1 MMIKYVFFDLGS
13 TLIYS
18 KDPWGP
24 FFQAGNLMLA
34 EALHHA
40 GIPSS
45 GKSFQEEFGNFLEKF
60 YAGYSP
66 SDTKE
71 RSMFSVL
78 REMLESNGYHNIPD
92 SVVRSALEKLYS
104 ILNRNWYPEEDALL
118 TLAALH
124 ETGHG
129 IGLISN
135 TADDAHVQRLVD
147 SFGFRS
153 LLDDVLTSS
162 SFGIRK
168 PDARI
173 FQAALDHFGASPGE
187 AAMVGDLP
195 EADILG
201 ANQMGM
207 FSIWITR
214 RAGGPNPAIVPQAT
228 VAALSEIP
236 PLLNSLT

>member
-24 FFQAGNLMLA
+24 FFRAGNLMLA
-34 EALHHA
+34 EVLHHA
-40 GIPSS
+40 GVPSS
-45 GKSFQEEFGNFLEKF
+45 GKTFQEELGNFLEKF

-66 SDTKE
+66 NDTNE
-71 RSMFSVL
+71 RTMFSVL
-78 REMLESNGYHNIPD
+78 RDMLAEKGYSTIPD
-92 SVVRSALEKLYS
+92 SILRTALEKLYS

-124 ETGHG
+124 ETGHC

-147 SFGFRS
+147 NFGFRS

-162 SFGIRK
+162 SFGVRK
-168 PDARI
+168 PDSRI
-173 FQAALDHFGASPGE
+173 FQAALDHFGASPDQS
-187 AAMVGDLP
+187 AMVGDLP

-201 ANQMGM
+201 ANKMGM

-214 RAGGPNPAIVPQAT
+214 RAGDPNLAIVPQAT

-236 PLLNSLT
+236 TLLKALC